1 MISDRGNPKRNEPGA
16 HGGRWPMRTK
26 TAPFNQ
32 SGNPEEIVSLSFPPM
47 PGEYYRRQAARVRSL
62 AHNATT
68 FAVREHLADVA
79 LQYEKLAEGAEA
91 GYRDPQ

>member
-1 MISDRGNPKRNEPGA
+1 MISDRGNQKRSEPGA
-16 HGGRWPMRTK
+16 QGGPL
-26 TAPFNQ
+26 ADAHESSAIHQ

-47 PGEYYRRQAARVRSL
+47 P
-62 AHNATT
+62 TT
-68 FAVREHLADVA
+68 FAIREHLTDVA

>member
-1 MISDRGNPKRNEPGA
+1 MISDRGNSKRSEPGA
-16 HGGRWPMRTK
+16 QGGPL
-26 TAPFNQ
+26 ADAHEDSAIHQ

-62 AHNATT
+62 AHDATT
-68 FAVREHLADVA
+68 FAIREHLSDVA
-79 LQYEKLAEGAEA
+79 RQYEKLAEGAEA